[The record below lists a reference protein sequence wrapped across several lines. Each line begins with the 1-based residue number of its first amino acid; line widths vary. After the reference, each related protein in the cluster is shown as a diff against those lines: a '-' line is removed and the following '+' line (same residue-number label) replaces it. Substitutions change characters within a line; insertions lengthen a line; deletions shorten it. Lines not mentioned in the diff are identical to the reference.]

1 MTLLIRD
8 EQSSARLI
16 EAISA
21 GSVVANQSIES
32 PKPVSSG
39 VGMQTGQLIDTVQLS
54 DQLCGGASCGKS
66 SGSEHDSMVST
77 SLNS

>member
-21 GSVVANQSIES
+21 GSVVANQSIEG
-32 PKPVSSG
+32 PKPVGSG
-39 VGMQTGQLIDTVQLS
+39 VSMQTAQVVNAVQLG
-54 DQLCGGASCGKS
+54 DQLCGGASCGKPT
-66 SGSEHDSMVST
+66 GSEHDSMVST
-77 SLNS
+77 SLSS